1 MTPQISVIV
10 ATYRRDQSLQKA
22 LHSLGEQTFK
32 EFEIVLVDD
41 NDDLAWHK
49 TVLDLAE
56 EFSRNYPQTPLRF
69 IADHPNMGS
78 AMARNRGIHAADG
91 AYITFL
97 DDDDEYLPDKLEK
110 QLTAMR
116 STDADYCITDL
127 MLYNESGKL
136 IDKRVRS
143 YLSDTDM
150 RAAELLLCHLKY
162 HMTGTDTMMFK
173 KSYLL
178 SIGGFDAINMGD
190 EFYLMQKAILGQGK
204 FCYLQG
210 CSVKAYVHTGENGI
224 SSGQTKIEG
233 ENQLFLHK
241 KKYFSEMDA
250 KSRRYI
256 IMRHHAVLA
265 FAKLRMQK
273 PIAALKDAFLSFC
286 ADPVECVKLCLERK
300 I

>member
-10 ATYRRDQSLQKA
+10 ATYRREQSLQKA
-22 LHSLGEQTFK
+22 LCSLGEQTFQ

-41 NDDLAWHK
+41 NGDAAWHRI
-49 TVLDLAE
+49 VLDLAE
-56 EFSRNYPQTPLRF
+56 EFRRNFSKIPLRL
-69 IADHPNMGS
+69 ISDHPNMGS
-78 AMARNRGIHAADG
+78 AMARNTGISAANG
-91 AYITFL
+91 TFVTFL

-110 QLTAMR
+110 QLMAMR

-136 IDKRVRS
+136 IDKRVRT
-143 YLSDTDM
+143 YLSDAEM
-150 RAAELLLCHLKY
+150 HSAELLSCHFKY

-178 SIGGFDAINMGD
+178 SIGGFDAIDMGD
-190 EFYLMQKAILGQGK
+190 EFYLMQKAITGNGK
-204 FCYLQG
+204 FHYLHG
-210 CSVKAYVHTGENGI
+210 CSVRAYVHTGENGL
-224 SSGQTKIEG
+224 SSGQTKIDG
-233 ENQLFLHK
+233 ENRLFLHK

-265 FAKLRMQK
+265 FAQLRMK
-273 PIAALKDAFLSFC
+273 KMIPALKEAFLGFC
-286 ADPVECVKLCLERK
+286 ADPVGCVKLCLERK